1 MSVVRIHAKNRE
13 MSREELRKR
22 QCILRSMYSTTPNAV
37 LADMLGMAVSHV
49 RVTARRLGLRKDE
62 RYLSEVNRR
71 CGMKSSVSK
80 HWKTVKTAT

>member
-1 MSVVRIHAKNRE
+1 MFDASTDHKKTN
-13 MSREELRKR
+13 MNSEELRQKQR
-22 QCILRSMYSTTPNAV
+22 ILRDLYPTTPNAY
-37 LADMLGMAVSHV
+37 LAEILGMAVSHV